1 MNLPKIGDIKKWS
14 FGEMTSN
21 PDGKSSV
28 TSTSGFMIV
37 TVGCLSFLLGVVDKM
52 FIDKSMDVINQA
64 VAFTMIGAALIGYK
78 NLTGSKVTMSKHQ
91 ADAAIATSNANT
103 DSDTS
108 ADTTT
113 DTPVDPS
120 TSTDPNATK

>member
-14 FGEMTSN
+14 FGEMTST
-21 PDGKSSV
+21 PEGKTSV

-37 TVGCLSFLLGVVDKM
+37 TIGSLSFLLGVIDRM

-78 NLTGSKVTMSKHQ
+78 NFTGSKVSVAKH
-91 ADAAIATSNANT
+91 NAEAGNT
-103 DSDTS
+103 
-108 ADTTT
+108 TTT
-113 DTPVDPS
+113 DEPTE
-120 TSTDPNATK
+120 TK